1 MVNDNDTDAV
11 LLDYFSELLRSDE
24 SEHKS
29 ASTAGVDSLL
39 TLKPQACLQVKVG
52 EQGLLFQLADLSGMQ
67 ALCGPLIAQADTFWQ
82 SEKHSDQV
90 LLDLRPLLSLA
101 AVEYNQSS
109 WQGHSL
115 KFKQP
120 QLSVLV
126 DTIIGPVHSQGHE
139 QWQIFNGVCYSLMIN

>member
-1 MVNDNDTDAV
+1 MVNDNDNDTV
-11 LLDYFSELLRSDE
+11 LLDYFSGFLLSDE
-24 SEHKS
+24 SEHDI
-29 ASTAGVDSLL
+29 ASMADGDSLL

-52 EQGLLFQLADLSGMQ
+52 EQDLLFQLDDLSGLQ
-67 ALCGPLIAQADTFWQ
+67 SLCGPLIAQGDTFWQ
-82 SEKHSDQV
+82 SEKHRDQV
-90 LLDLRPLLSLA
+90 LLDLRQLLGLA

-126 DTIIGPVHSQGHE
+126 DNIIGPAHSQGHE
-139 QWQIFNGVCYSLMIN
+139 QWQIFNGVRYSLIIN

>member
-1 MVNDNDTDAV
+1 MVNVNDTDAII
-11 LLDYFSELLRSDE
+11 LDYFSELLLSDG
-24 SEHKS
+24 SDHGS
-29 ASTAGVDSLL
+29 ASMAGGDSLL
-39 TLKPQACLQVKVG
+39 NLNPQACLQVKVG

-67 ALCGPLIAQADTFWQ
+67 ALCGPLIAQGDTFWQ

-90 LLDLRPLLSLA
+90 LLDLRQLLSLA
-101 AVEYNQSS
+101 AVEYNQSG

-139 QWQIFNGVCYSLMIN
+139 QWQIFNGVRYSLMNN

>member
-82 SEKHSDQV
+82 SEKNSDQV

-109 WQGHSL
+109 WQGHSSPSYQYWL
-115 KFKQP
+115 IPLLAQCILRGMNNGKF
-120 QLSVLV
+120 LM
-126 DTIIGPVHSQGHE
+126 
-139 QWQIFNGVCYSLMIN
+139 VCAIV

>member
-1 MVNDNDTDAV
+1 MVNVNDTDAII
-11 LLDYFSELLRSDE
+11 LDYFSELLLSDG
-24 SEHKS
+24 SDHGS
-29 ASTAGVDSLL
+29 ASMAGGDSLL
-39 TLKPQACLQVKVG
+39 NLNPQACLQVKVG

-67 ALCGPLIAQADTFWQ
+67 ALCGPLIAQGDTFWQ

-101 AVEYNQSS
+101 AVEYNQSG

-115 KFKQP
+115 KFKQL

-139 QWQIFNGVCYSLMIN
+139 QWQIFNGVRYSLMNN

>member
-1 MVNDNDTDAV
+1 MVNDNDTDAL
-11 LLDYFSELLRSDE
+11 LLDYFSELLLSVE

-29 ASTAGVDSLL
+29 ASTVGVDSLL

-126 DTIIGPVHSQGHE
+126 DTIIGPVHAQGYE
-139 QWQIFNGVCYSLMIN
+139 QWRIYNGVRYSLIIN